1 MRDRRQEIARIGQAI
16 GPDRPAVWQRERIAV
31 ILADVGPRGAVD
43 QLDAKN
49 DAARNDADLAR
60 RDLNDTELGSETQAA
75 VLCHHNSS
83 PSASKKCSRV
93 IDWVMNRRC
102 TAMPVIASASPAV

>member
-1 MRDRRQEIARIGQAI
+1 MRPLLILVMSDRRQEIARIGQAV

-75 VLCHHNSS
+75 VLCHHQQL
-83 PSASKKCSRV
+83 
-93 IDWVMNRRC
+93 
-102 TAMPVIASASPAV
+102 AVGIEEVFARHRLSDE